1 MIKRSLAGLFCISC
15 LVSFIGGC
23 YKPLP
28 VTDNEMDMVA
38 EYAASVLV
46 KYGTDSEEILYSP
59 VEQERY
65 AQLTI
70 TPTPRPIK
78 HVTNTPVPTKGASGE
93 PTPTQK
99 AGSTPTLAP
108 TLPAQNS
115 EQTMLDLSELFGKDG
130 FYFDFVNFKITSD
143 YYGSGDMFAC
153 ADKKKKLVVLEFDIT
168 NESGQSKTLE
178 MSKKVNKENNVD
190 FIFTLRMGDYSY
202 RPLLTLLNEDLYT
215 SYKENFTAGETK
227 KGVII
232 FECEEDKITDC
243 INLTILRVSGD
254 KEDSVILKVR

>member
-1 MIKRSLAGLFCISC
+1 MIKRSFAGLFCVSC
-15 LVSFIGGC
+15 LVSILGGC
-23 YKPLP
+23 YQPLP

-46 KYGTDSEEILYSP
+46 KYGTDSQEILYSP

-70 TPTPRPIK
+70 TPTPRPEK
-78 HVTNTPVPTKGASGE
+78 HATSTPVPTKGASGE
-93 PTPTQK
+93 KTPTTAPGNTPTPVPTPP
-99 AGSTPTLAP
+99 AG
-108 TLPAQNS
+108 NS
-115 EQTMLDLSELFGKDG
+115 EQTMLDLSELIGKDG
-130 FYFDFVNFKITSD
+130 FYFDFTNFKITSD

-178 MSKKVNKENNVD
+178 MSKKANKENNVD
-190 FIFTLRMGDYSY
+190 FIFTLRMGDFSY
-202 RPLLTLLNEDLYT
+202 RPLLTLLNEDMYT
-215 SYKENFTAGETK
+215 SYKEEYAAGETK

-232 FECEEDKITDC
+232 FECDEDKITDC
-243 INLTILRVSGD
+243 INLTILRVCGE